1 MADDAK
7 VSRWALE
14 PYRDYLRL
22 LARMQMSR
30 QLQAQLDASDVVQL
44 TLLKAHEKIGQ
55 FCGQTEAELAG
66 WLRRILANQL
76 TTALR
81 RLNRGGG
88 AAGLERSLEA
98 AVEDSS
104 VRLEAWLAANQSSP
118 SEQAMR
124 QERLLRLSAA
134 LAQLPED
141 QRVALELKHLQG
153 CSVEVISVHL
163 GRTKQAVGGLL
174 YRGLKRLRELLD
186 ESG

>member
-1 MADDAK
+1 MTDDAK
-7 VSRWALE
+7 AWGWAVE

-55 FCGQTEAELAG
+55 FRGQTEAELAG

-76 TTALR
+76 TNALR

-88 AAGLERSLEA
+88 AGLERSLEA

-118 SEQAMR
+118 SEHAMR
-124 QERLLRLSAA
+124 QERLLRLSGA

-141 QRVALELKHLQG
+141 QRVAL
-153 CSVEVISVHL
+153 
-163 GRTKQAVGGLL
+163 
-174 YRGLKRLRELLD
+174 
-186 ESG
+186 